1 MNDRLVNLAFV
12 MAITL
17 LASFVGQEP
26 FIRIAIVA
34 INAVI
39 AI

>member
-1 MNDRLVNLAFV
+1 MKNRLVNLTFV

-26 FIRIAIVA
+26 FERIAVVA